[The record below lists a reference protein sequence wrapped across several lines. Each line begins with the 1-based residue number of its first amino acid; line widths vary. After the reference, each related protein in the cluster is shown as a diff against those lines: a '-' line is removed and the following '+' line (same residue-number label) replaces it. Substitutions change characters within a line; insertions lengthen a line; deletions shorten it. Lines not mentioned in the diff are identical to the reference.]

1 MFCNQSRFD
10 LPTAIVTESI
20 FNQLVD
26 SAQTRWLTSEHRRLR
41 EALAN
46 SSPKF
51 LAEPSGKAE
60 RGEVRRGLRSAEGRL
75 LPEGRKNE
83 VRRGLRSAEGR
94 LLPEGRKNDGI
105 STSVQTTPTPP
116 NSGGEKN
123 TLLDQWANDENFI
136 KFCQGQ
142 EASRKRG
149 AGGKTKGEIFKALTI
164 DKKLQT
170 YCDNL
175 KKSLPFVIFI
185 ATYIETASASGKLG
199 CWRKQA
205 ACRLNGLC
213 VIDFDH
219 IEGDC
224 RAVWEEAY
232 AKLSDKDKSRI
243 LLVYITPSGHGLK
256 VVFMAD
262 VAVGNLIDNQKDFS
276 KKLGLNPDEACKDAS
291 RGAFLTTREDII
303 LLDERIFTYE
313 NPAFGEKYNELYH
326 AGKSQPTD
334 LFTTTMTTKTTD
346 AVNGGNNLACG
357 EGKKFSPC
365 ERPEVERSK
374 LSELSSKQEPE
385 LSYNGVPYVKIIEAW
400 LDGKDLTNKRHDT
413 LVELANHLRYLVGK
427 NAKKIEEVV
436 MSLPWVQDLA
446 AEGEDVAGTVSSV
459 MGWRY
464 NERMP
469 DRLREAL
476 GKVGALDSPPKLGGV
491 RGGLRSAEGRLLPE
505 GRKNNGI
512 SEAVQTTPP
521 DGTPPN
527 LGGEK
532 DTDIYAMLPLDKWA
546 EELQEMAEFYPCMK
560 ELFLNAHPHKLPAI
574 LFSSAA
580 LFGTL
585 MTRAYYH
592 FWYEPEIVRRLN
604 YCIFIIGDPGAGK
617 NVIEKFYFKIADPMI
632 QADQCLIDA
641 VNRYKDGRTERTT
654 STKAQKGD
662 ALKKP
667 VVGIRVH
674 PARTATGEFIRHMLA
689 AVENVQGTP
698 MNLHMFSFD
707 SELDNVTKNNKGG
720 DWKDREILEL
730 KAFHNEQDGQ
740 MYANQES
747 ITGMFNVFWNFI
759 YTGTPYALHRKV
771 NQRNF
776 GTGMSTRLAVIP
788 LPDKGMAQRH
798 QKRDPSAN
806 ETLRTWAYRLDRVEG
821 EIPIEP
827 LNDETYDWQS
837 SRLEIAEFNGD
848 KADRT
853 LLKRIPYYGIGVSLP
868 FILMRHWDEWQE
880 SKTLTMDD
888 TDKRLCRLA
897 MEIQYKCQQFFF
909 GEMAFNYFA
918 DQNKEFV
925 VRRRTTRYDDCY
937 RKLPDEFKTQQF
949 MDCFGC
955 SNATAARS
963 ISRFKEDGI
972 IENVKFGVYKKIL
985 MELP

>member
-26 SAQTRWLTSEHRRLR
+26 SAQTKWLTTEHRKLR

-46 SSPKF
+46 SAPKF

-83 VRRGLRSAEGR
+83 GT
-94 LLPEGRKNDGI
+94 
-105 STSVQTTPTPP
+105 STSVQTTPAPP
-116 NSGGEKN
+116 NSGGEKI
-123 TLLDQWANDENFI
+123 TLLNRWAQDENFI
-136 KFCQGQ
+136 KFCQRQ
-142 EASRKRG
+142 EASRKKA
-149 AGGKTKGEIFKALTI
+149 AGGKTKGEVFKALTI
-164 DKKLQT
+164 EKKLQT

-219 IEGDC
+219 VDEGVQTTPPDGTPPKLGGE
-224 RAVWEEAY
+224 RLREIWEEAY
-232 AKLSDKDKSRI
+232 NKLSDEDKARI

-262 VAVGNLIDNQKDFS
+262 VNVGNLIDNQKDFS
-276 KKLGLNPDEACKDAS
+276 AKLGLNPDEACKDAS

-303 LLDERIFTYE
+303 LQDERIFTYE
-313 NPAFGEKYNELYH
+313 NPAFGEKYNEQYR

-334 LFTTTMTTKTTD
+334 LFTTTMTTKTTS
-346 AVNGGNNLACG
+346 AANSGNNLASG
-357 EGKKFSPC
+357 EDK
-365 ERPEVERSK
+365 ELSK
-374 LSELSSKQEPE
+374 LSE

-436 MSLPWVQDLA
+436 MQLPWVQDLA
-446 AEGEDVAGTVSSV
+446 AEGENVSSTV
-459 MGWRY
+459 ASVIDFKYHEW
-464 NERMP
+464 MP
-469 DRLREAL
+469 KKMKEAL
-476 GKVGALDSPPKLGGV
+476 RKVGAVD
-491 RGGLRSAEGRLLPE
+491 
-505 GRKNNGI
+505 
-512 SEAVQTTPP
+512 QTTPP

-546 EELQEMAEFYPCMK
+546 EELQEMAEYYPCMK

-617 NVIEKFYFKIADPMI
+617 NVIEKFYFKIADPII
-632 QADQCLIDA
+632 QSDQCLIDA

-798 QKRDPSAN
+798 QKRDPHAN
-806 ETLRTWAYRLDRVEG
+806 EALRTWAYRLDRVEG

-827 LNDETYDWQS
+827 LNDETFDWQS

-880 SKTLTMDD
+880 SKMLTMDD

-925 VRRRTTRYDDCY
+925 VRRRTTRFDDCY
-937 RKLPDEFKTQQF
+937 RKLPDEFRTQQM
-949 MDCFGC
+949 MDSFQC
-955 SNATAARS
+955 SQPTA
-963 ISRFKEDGI
+963 SRNITRFLQDGI
-972 IENVKFGVYKKIL
+972 IERIAHGTYRKL
-985 MELP
+985 LQELP

>member
-26 SAQTRWLTSEHRRLR
+26 SAQTKWLTTEHRKLR
-41 EALAN
+41 EAL
-46 SSPKF
+46 
-51 LAEPSGKAE
+51 PSI
-60 RGEVRRGLRSAEGRL
+60 LEGDTEL
-75 LPEGRKNE
+75 LN
-83 VRRGLRSAEGR
+83 
-94 LLPEGRKNDGI
+94 
-105 STSVQTTPTPP
+105 
-116 NSGGEKN
+116 
-123 TLLDQWANDENFI
+123 QWANDENFI

-149 AGGKTKGEIFKALTI
+149 AGGKTKGEIFKALTLE
-164 DKKLQT
+164 KKLQT

-219 IEGDC
+219 VDEADQTTPGPSYSGGERLREI
-224 RAVWEEAY
+224 WEEAY
-232 AKLSDKDKSRI
+232 NKLSDEDKARI

-262 VAVGNLIDNQKDFS
+262 VNVGNLIDNQKDFS
-276 KKLGLNPDEACKDAS
+276 AKLGLNPDEACKDAS

-313 NPAFGEKYNELYH
+313 NPAFGEKYNEQYR

-346 AVNGGNNLACG
+346 VA
-357 EGKKFSPC
+357 ES
-365 ERPEVERSK
+365 
-374 LSELSSKQEPE
+374 E

-400 LDGKDLTNKRHDT
+400 MDGVNLDKNRHNTLT
-413 LVELANHLRYLVGK
+413 ELASHLRYLIGK
-427 NAKKIEEVV
+427 NPKKITEVV
-436 MSLPWVQDLA
+436 MSLSWVQDLA

-469 DRLREAL
+469 DKLRKAL
-476 GKVGALDSPPKLGGV
+476 GKVGAVD
-491 RGGLRSAEGRLLPE
+491 
-505 GRKNNGI
+505 
-512 SEAVQTTPP
+512 QTTPGP
-521 DGTPPN
+521 SYS
-527 LGGEK
+527 GGEK

-546 EELQEMAEFYPCMK
+546 EELLEMAEYYPCMK

-617 NVIEKFYFKIADPMI
+617 NVIEKFYFKIADPII

-730 KAFHNEQDGQ
+730 KSFHNEQDGQ

-798 QKRDPSAN
+798 QKRDPHAN
-806 ETLRTWAYRLDRVEG
+806 EALRTWAYRLDRVEG

-827 LNDETYDWQS
+827 LNDETFDWQS

-925 VRRRTTRYDDCY
+925 VRRRTTRFDDCY
-937 RKLPDEFKTQQF
+937 RKLPDEFKTQQM
-949 MDCFGC
+949 MDSFQC
-955 SNATAARS
+955 SQPTA
-963 ISRFKEDGI
+963 SRNITRFLQDGI
-972 IENVKFGVYKKIL
+972 IERIAHGTYRKIL
-985 MELP
+985 QELP

>member
-1 MFCNQSRFD
+1 MFCNQSRFH
-10 LPTAIVTESI
+10 LPTRVITSEQFRALVRAPRTA
-20 FNQLVD
+20 QLV
-26 SAQTRWLTSEHRRLR
+26 SEARA
-41 EALAN
+41 ALAN
-46 SSPKF
+46 
-51 LAEPSGKAE
+51 GDKALYDRKKKQLPLMIFIGTFE
-60 RGEVRRGLRSAEGRL
+60 ESEKEVEN
-75 LPEGRKNE
+75 K
-83 VRRGLRSAEGR
+83 
-94 LLPEGRKNDGI
+94 K
-105 STSVQTTPTPP
+105 T
-116 NSGGEKN
+116 GEK
-123 TLLDQWANDENFI
+123 
-136 KFCQGQ
+136 
-142 EASRKRG
+142 RMVR
-149 AGGKTKGEIFKALTI
+149 
-164 DKKLQT
+164 
-170 YCDNL
+170 
-175 KKSLPFVIFI
+175 
-185 ATYIETASASGKLG
+185 G
-199 CWRKQA
+199 CWRVQSHV
-205 ACRLNGLC
+205 CLNGL
-213 VIDFDH
+213 VVADYDH
-219 IEGDC
+219 LDGDV
-224 RAVWEEAY
+224 REIWAKAFE
-232 AKLSDKDKSRI
+232 KLSDEDKGRI
-243 LLVYITPSGHGLK
+243 VLVFVTPSGHGLK
-256 VVFMAD
+256 VVFTAD
-262 VAVGNLIDNQKDFS
+262 IGIGNLIDNQKDFS
-276 KKLGLNPDEACKDAS
+276 AKLGLELDESCKDAS
-291 RGAFLTTREDII
+291 RGAFMTTEKDII
-303 LLDERIFTYE
+303 LINEEKLFTYE
-313 NPAFGEKYNELYH
+313 NEEFGKKYNDSYRNGH
-326 AGKSQPTD
+326 SQPTVCPAGSSVAAGHTGQGSD
-334 LFTTTMTTKTTD
+334 NTVGENPEAATVMT
-346 AVNGGNNLACG
+346 
-357 EGKKFSPC
+357 
-365 ERPEVERSK
+365 
-374 LSELSSKQEPE
+374 
-385 LSYNGVPYVKIIEAW
+385 YNGVPYAKIIEAW
-400 LDGKDLTNKRHDT
+400 LEGVNLDKNRHNTLT
-413 LVELANHLRYLVGK
+413 ELASHLRYLIGK
-427 NAKKIEEVV
+427 NPKKITEVV
-436 MSLPWVQDLA
+436 TSLPWVQDLA

-469 DRLREAL
+469 DKLRESL
-476 GKVGALDSPPKLGGV
+476 EKVGALEKKSSV
-491 RGGLRSAEGRLLPE
+491 SAG
-505 GRKNNGI
+505 
-512 SEAVQTTPP
+512 AA
-521 DGTPPN
+521 D
-527 LGGEK
+527 
-532 DTDIYAMLPLDKWA
+532 DIYAQLPLDKWA
-546 EELQEMAEFYPCMK
+546 EELQEMAEYYPCMK
-560 ELFLNAHPHKLPAI
+560 ELFLNAHPHKMPAI

-632 QADQCLIDA
+632 QADQCFIDA

-654 STKAQKGD
+654 STKAQKGE

-667 VVGIRVH
+667 IVGIRVH

-689 AVENVQGTP
+689 AVEIVQGNP

-730 KAFHNEQDGQ
+730 KSFHNEQDGQ

-798 QKRDPSAN
+798 QKVDPNSN
-806 ETLRTWAYRLDRVEG
+806 EALRTWAYRLDKVEG

-837 SRLEIAEFNGD
+837 SHLEIAEFNGD

-880 SKTLTMDD
+880 HKTLTMDD
-888 TDKRLCRLA
+888 VDKRLCRLA

-963 ISRFKEDGI
+963 IKRFKDDGI

>member
-26 SAQTRWLTSEHRRLR
+26 SAQTKWLTTEHRRLR

-75 LPEGRKNE
+75 LPEGRKN
-83 VRRGLRSAEGR
+83 
-94 LLPEGRKNDGI
+94 DGI
-105 STSVQTTPTPP
+105 STSVQTTPAPP
-116 NSGGEKN
+116 NSGGEKI

-219 IEGDC
+219 IEGYC

-276 KKLGLNPDEACKDAS
+276 AKLGLNPDEACKDAS

-313 NPAFGEKYNELYH
+313 NPAFGEKYNELYR

-346 AVNGGNNLACG
+346 AANGGNNLASG
-357 EGKKFSPC
+357 EDKKFSPC

-400 LDGKDLTNKRHDT
+400 LDGKNLTNKRHDT

-427 NAKKIEEVV
+427 NTKKIEEVV
-436 MSLPWVQDLA
+436 MQLSWVQDLA
-446 AEGEDVAGTVSSV
+446 AEGENVSSTV
-459 MGWRY
+459 ASVIDFKY
-464 NERMP
+464 YERMP
-469 DRLREAL
+469 KKMREAL
-476 GKVGALDSPPKLGGV
+476 EKVGALEQKIFDAAG
-491 RGGLRSAEGRLLPE
+491 A
-505 GRKNNGI
+505 
-512 SEAVQTTPP
+512 A
-521 DGTPPN
+521 D
-527 LGGEK
+527 
-532 DTDIYAMLPLDKWA
+532 DIYAQLPLDKWA
-546 EELQEMAEFYPCMK
+546 EELQEMAEYYPCMK

-963 ISRFKEDGI
+963 INRFKEDGI